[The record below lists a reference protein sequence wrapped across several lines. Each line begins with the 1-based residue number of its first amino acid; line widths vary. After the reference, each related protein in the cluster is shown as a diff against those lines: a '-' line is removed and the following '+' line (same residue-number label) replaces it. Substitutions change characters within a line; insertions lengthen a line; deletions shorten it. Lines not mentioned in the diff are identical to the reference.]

1 LVFPDDPRILDRTL
15 HFKVKQKKKI
25 SVYAKYSGKLHYM
38 NSDEYDPD
46 SGEFYKRPKA
56 HKRCKESDG
65 NILILRYD
73 NRKIKNGE
81 VLVAESAVSGKD
93 TYLVFPDDP
102 RILDGTLQFKIRKK
116 TKK

>member
-1 LVFPDDPRILDRTL
+1 
-15 HFKVKQKKKI
+15 
-25 SVYAKYSGKLHYM
+25 
-38 NSDEYDPD
+38 
-46 SGEFYKRPKA
+46 
-56 HKRCKESDG
+56 
-65 NILILRYD
+65 LILRYD